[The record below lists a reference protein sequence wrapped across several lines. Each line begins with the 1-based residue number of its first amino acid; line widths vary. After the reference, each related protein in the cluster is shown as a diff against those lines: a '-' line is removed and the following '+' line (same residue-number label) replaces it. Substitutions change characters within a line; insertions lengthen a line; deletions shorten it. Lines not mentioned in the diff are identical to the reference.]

1 MDKNQLKE
9 HATDVVKE
17 LNKLD
22 EVKRSAL
29 VMTARIL
36 AEIEEEKEQKGE
48 ELDANS
54 ERSGGVNPRREEA

>member
-9 HATDVVKE
+9 HATDVVNE

-22 EVKRSAL
+22 EVKRNAL

-36 AEIEEEKEQKGE
+36 AEIEEDKGKEDE
-48 ELDANS
+48 D
-54 ERSGGVNPRREEA
+54 GGRVQEQSVHGPA

>member
-36 AEIEEEKEQKGE
+36 AEIEGEKEEQKEEKE
-48 ELDANS
+48 N
-54 ERSGGVNPRREEA
+54 GVQEQGLHGQT

>member
-9 HATDVVKE
+9 HAADVVKE

-22 EVKRSAL
+22 EVKRNAL

-36 AEIEEEKEQKGE
+36 AEIEEEKKE
-48 ELDANS
+48 EDHA
-54 ERSGGVNPRREEA
+54 ETH

>member
-36 AEIEEEKEQKGE
+36 AEIEEEKEEQEEQKGE
-48 ELDANS
+48 EN
-54 ERSGGVNPRREEA
+54 EASD

>member
-22 EVKRSAL
+22 EVKRNAL

-36 AEIEEEKEQKGE
+36 AEIEEDKGKEDE
-48 ELDANS
+48 D
-54 ERSGGVNPRREEA
+54 GGKVQEQSVHGPA

>member
-22 EVKRSAL
+22 EVKRTAL
-29 VMTARIL
+29 VLTARIL

-48 ELDANS
+48 EHAENH
-54 ERSGGVNPRREEA
+54 

>member
-36 AEIEEEKEQKGE
+36 AEIEGEKEEQKGE
-48 ELDANS
+48 EHA
-54 ERSGGVNPRREEA
+54 ETH